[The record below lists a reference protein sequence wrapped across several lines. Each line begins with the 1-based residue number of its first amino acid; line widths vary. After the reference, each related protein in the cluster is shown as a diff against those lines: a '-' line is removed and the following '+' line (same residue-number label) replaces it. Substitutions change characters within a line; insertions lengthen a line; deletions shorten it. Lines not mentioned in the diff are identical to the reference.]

1 MIFKSAQP
9 NPAHLALAAWEAA
22 GKISA
27 IVTQNIDGLHQ
38 AAGSK
43 NVIELHGSVHRNL
56 CMRCKKAY
64 VLHDILNSAGVP
76 KCPCGGIIKPDVVL
90 YEEPLDQTVM
100 ENAVREIAGAD
111 MLLIGGTSLS
121 VYPAAG
127 FIQAF
132 CGKYIAIIN
141 KTPTSMDLKA
151 DVAIAEPIGITL
163 EKIHA

>member
-1 MIFKSAQP
+1 
-9 NPAHLALAAWEAA
+9 
-22 GKISA
+22 
-27 IVTQNIDGLHQ
+27 
-38 AAGSK
+38 
-43 NVIELHGSVHRNL
+43 
-56 CMRCKKAY
+56 MRCKKAY

-76 KCPCGGIIKPDVVL
+76 ICTCGGIIKPDVVL

-141 KTPTSMDLKA
+141 KPPTSMDLKA
-151 DVAIAEPIGITL
+151 DVVIAEPIGITL